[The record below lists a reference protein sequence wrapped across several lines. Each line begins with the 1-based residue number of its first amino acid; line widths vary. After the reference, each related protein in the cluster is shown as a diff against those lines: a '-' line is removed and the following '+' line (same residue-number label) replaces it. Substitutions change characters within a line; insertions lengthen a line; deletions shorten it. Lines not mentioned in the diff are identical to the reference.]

1 MINIIKYIGFSL
13 MNNVINL
20 IRLTP
25 QYTCLICLNDYCETD
40 IVYHE
45 YVNRCYICFYH
56 LSRKSIVW
64 EPIQ

>member
-1 MINIIKYIGFSL
+1 